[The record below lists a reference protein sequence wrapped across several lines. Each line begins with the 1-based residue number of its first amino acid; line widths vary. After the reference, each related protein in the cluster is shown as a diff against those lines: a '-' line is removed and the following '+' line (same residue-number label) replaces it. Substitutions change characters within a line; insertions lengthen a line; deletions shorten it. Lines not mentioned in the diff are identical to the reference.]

1 MQNTNIDIV
10 IFSY

>member
-10 IFSY
+10 MFSY